1 MDQERC
7 LKYIIVGD
15 ASVGKSSICSKFLFQ
30 TMQYHLNR
38 YHVSCLKKNMT
49 LDGENIML
57 ELWDIKKMVK
67 HDYLPPKYYRKSN
80 GVLLVY
86 DIINRQSFDSLRD
99 VWYEEVCLYSGYEAQ
114 CILIGNKCDM
124 ECERAVEY
132 STGKEFADSLNIP
145 FIETSA
151 KENLNVEEAFVLLTA
166 VIVRKLYETE
176 TRDEDEIV
184 LERGVRVR
192 ENSACHC

>member
-1 MDQERC
+1 MSNRYF
-7 LKYIIVGD
+7 KVIVIGD
-15 ASVGKSSICSKFLFQ
+15 VSVGKTSLYNVFLYQRMDLYDLCCCTSFPTKKM
-30 TMQYHLNR
+30 TMDHR
-38 YHVSCLKKNMT
+38 
-49 LDGENIML
+49 EIML
-57 ELWDIKKMVK
+57 QLWDTQRVERYNI
-67 HDYLPPKYYRKSN
+67 LPPMYYIRSA

-86 DIINRQSFDSLRD
+86 DITNRQSFDSLRD
-99 VWYEEVCLYSGYEAQ
+99 VWYKDMCQYSVNETQ

-166 VIVRKLYETE
+166 VIVRKLSETE
-176 TRDEDEIV
+176 TSNENEIV

-192 ENSACHC
+192 EHSACHC

>member
-1 MDQERC
+1 MDKERC

-15 ASVGKSSICSKFLFQ
+15 ASVGKSSIYSVFLFQ
-30 TMQYHLNR
+30 TMEYHLNR
-38 YHVSCLKKNMT
+38 YYVSYLVKKMT
-49 LDGENIML
+49 MDGKNIRL
-57 ELWDIKKMVK
+57 ELWDMQEK
-67 HDYLPPKYYRKSN
+67 HDHLPPIYYRKSN
-80 GVLLVY
+80 GLLLVY
-86 DIINRQSFDSLRD
+86 DVTNRQSFDRLRD
-99 VWYEEVCLYSGYEAQ
+99 VWYKDMCQYSVNETQ

-166 VIVRKLYETE
+166 VIVRKLSETE
-176 TRDEDEIV
+176 TSHDEIV
-184 LERGVRVR
+184 LDIPVRRR
-192 ENSACHC
+192 EHSACHC

>member
-1 MDQERC
+1 MDHREIMLQLWDPSGQER
-7 LKYIIVGD
+7 Y
-15 ASVGKSSICSKFLFQ
+15 SSLAP
-30 TMQYHLNR
+30 M
-38 YHVSCLKKNMT
+38 
-49 LDGENIML
+49 
-57 ELWDIKKMVK
+57 
-67 HDYLPPKYYRKSN
+67 YYRKSA

-86 DIINRQSFDSLRD
+86 DVTNRQSFDSLKD
-99 VWYEEVCLYSGYEAQ
+99 VWYKDMCQYSVNETQ

-176 TRDEDEIV
+176 TRNENEIV